1 VSQDKWQVLDN
12 VTGSVQAEVL
22 KGFLEAQGIEVILS
36 QEGIGESVF
45 PVSIG
50 PLSEIQILVRADQ
63 LQDAQK
69 IMSEYNAGDF
79 EDLADS
85 DNVTEDMPEE

>member
-12 VTGSVQAEVL
+12 VTGSVQAEIL

-63 LQDAQK
+63 LQEAQK
-69 IMSEYNAGDF
+69 IMAEYNAGDF

-85 DNVTEDMPEE
+85 DNQAADMPEE

>member
-1 VSQDKWQVLDN
+1 MSQDKWQVLDN